1 VADSATGRDEN
12 ARAIRCRIGWEL
24 TVAMRIERRVPGCA
38 LAIFAHP
45 DDPEVSCGG
54 TLARWVD
61 GGARA
66 HPVVVNRG
74 EKGSTVRG
82 ADPDALAQARAA
94 EVAAAAEVLGL
105 ASFELLG
112 YPDGES
118 ENDLALRG
126 RLVEVVRRLRP
137 DAVVCPDPT
146 SLYFGAGYVNHRDHR
161 TCGFA
166 VLDAVAPAA
175 ASPLYFPELGPPHQV
190 ERLFLSGTLD
200 PDTAVDIGPVLER
213 KSRALAC
220 HRSQLGEAREWVAEL
235 VAQRAEDAG
244 RDLGV
249 RHAEV
254 FRMLRLV
261 TEA

>member
-1 VADSATGRDEN
+1 MPMRAD
-12 ARAIRCRIGWEL
+12 
-24 TVAMRIERRVPGCA
+24 RRVPRCA
-38 LAIFAHP
+38 LAIYAHP

-54 TLARWVD
+54 TLAWWVE
-61 GGARA
+61 GGTAA
-66 HPVVVNRG
+66 YLVVVNRG
-74 EKGSTVRG
+74 EKGSTTPG
-82 ADPDALAQARAA
+82 ADGDALAVERAA
-94 EVAAAAEVLGL
+94 EVAEAARVLGL

-137 DAVVCPDPT
+137 DTVVCPDPT
-146 SLYFGAGYVNHRDHR
+146 ALYFGAGYVNHRDHR
-161 TCGFA
+161 VCGYA

-175 ASPLYFPELGPPHQV
+175 ASPLYFPDLGPPHQV
-190 ERLFLSGTLD
+190 QHVYLSGTLQ
-200 PDTAVDIGPVLER
+200 PDRAVDIGSVLDR

-220 HRSQLGEAREWVAEL
+220 HRSQVGEEREWVAEL

-244 RDLGV
+244 RQLGL

-254 FRMLRLV
+254 FRVLRLV
-261 TEA
+261 S